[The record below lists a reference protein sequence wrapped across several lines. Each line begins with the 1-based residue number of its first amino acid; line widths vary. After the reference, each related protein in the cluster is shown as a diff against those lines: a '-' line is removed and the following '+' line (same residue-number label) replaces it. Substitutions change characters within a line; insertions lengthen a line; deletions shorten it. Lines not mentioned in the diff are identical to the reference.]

1 MNEPAKSPLS
11 NDIMSDTSFT
21 SDCSI
26 TPPATG
32 PRPLVVSAKRLGQDV
47 RREHSKRRRPSRRVN
62 RGDNK
67 NGFCL
72 WKDHNTPSAS
82 TQTTTATTTSYYS
95 SDDEHEQGDLP
106 FLFDRTKV
114 SETEQNRHYWEWCYG
129 KEVTVDL
136 KAEKSFSAQR
146 VPPKKGW

>member
-1 MNEPAKSPLS
+1 MDGPAKSPRS
-11 NDIMSDTSFT
+11 NDVLSDTSFT

-62 RGDNK
+62 KGDSQ

-72 WKDHNTPSAS
+72 WKDHSSSAS
-82 TQTTTATTTSYYS
+82 AQATAAAAYSS
-95 SDDEHEQGDLP
+95 SDDEHEQDDLP
-106 FLFDRTKV
+106 FLFDKTKV
-114 SETEQNRHYWEWCYG
+114 SETEQNKLYWEWCYG

-146 VPPKKGW
+146 APPKKGW